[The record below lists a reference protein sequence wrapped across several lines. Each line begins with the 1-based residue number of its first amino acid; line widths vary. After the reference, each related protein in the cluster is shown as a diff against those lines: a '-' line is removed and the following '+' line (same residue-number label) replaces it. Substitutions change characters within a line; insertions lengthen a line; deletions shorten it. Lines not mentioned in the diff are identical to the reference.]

1 VKAWSHFAGAREG
14 ISYVVLAAAVCCAM
28 ACSRP
33 ISKIAIQRVDVSR
46 EPVQTTVGEVAPV
59 HIRTGGIDW
68 TLTPKAVYDAN
79 GVVLGRRRYRYGWNA
94 DLAPCDVALAWGDLA
109 NSGLYKSVS
118 WSQSDRWYWWRYDRG
133 FPHDNRYIVTHSS
146 NNHLIP
152 ATKNLSR
159 AIIRIG
165 KGDHVRL
172 NGYLVYV
179 DGIKDGKT
187 FRWHSSLSRSD
198 EGNGSCEIIYLER
211 LTVGDK
217 LYE

>member
-1 VKAWSHFAGAREG
+1 MKGWSHFAGTRKSAL
-14 ISYVVLAAAVCCAM
+14 YVVLAAAACCAV

-33 ISKIAIQRVDVSR
+33 ISKIAMEPVDVSR
-46 EPVQTTVGEVAPV
+46 EPAQTTVEKVLPV
-59 HIRTGGIDW
+59 RFRMGGVDW
-68 TLTPKAVYDAN
+68 TLTPKALYTVN

-94 DLAPCDVALAWGDLA
+94 DLAPCDVALAWGDFA
-109 NSGLYKSVS
+109 DSGLYKSVS

-133 FPHDNRYIVTHSS
+133 FPRDNRYIVTHSS

-152 ATKNLSR
+152 ATKNLFR
-159 AIIRIG
+159 AITRIG

-172 NGYLVYV
+172 KGYLVYV
-179 DGIKDGKT
+179 DGIKDGRT

-198 EGNGSCEIIYLER
+198 EGNGSCEIIYLEK
-211 LTVGDK
+211 LTVGED